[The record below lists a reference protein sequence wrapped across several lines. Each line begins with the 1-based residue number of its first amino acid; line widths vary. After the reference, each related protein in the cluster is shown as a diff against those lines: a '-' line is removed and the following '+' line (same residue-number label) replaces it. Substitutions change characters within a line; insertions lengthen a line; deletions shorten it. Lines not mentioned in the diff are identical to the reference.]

1 MAGLVIPDLVNFR
14 KKSKRVLF
22 FLFFEIFQRNKKH
35 SEAFTVFFSKMLVV
49 HFMSTTNRSQ
59 IPVVTVTEDF
69 KSLMN
74 EYVVHHEITES
85 VNGNA
90 DANVKLDVATG
101 KNSKEHQ
108 QHAGDGEN
116 QEESIVFF
124 KETGMTLM
132 VIAMQ
137 DPQ

>member
-1 MAGLVIPDLVNFR
+1 MRDLI
-14 KKSKRVLF
+14 L
-22 FLFFEIFQRNKKH
+22 EIFQGYKQH
-35 SEAFTVFFSKMLVV
+35 TEAFTVFFSKMLVV
-49 HFMSTTNRSQ
+49 HFVSTTNCSQ

-74 EYVVHHEITES
+74 EYVMHHEITES
-85 VNGNA
+85 VNGDA
-90 DANVKLDVATG
+90 DSNVKLDVATC

-116 QEESIVFF
+116 QEEGIIFF
-124 KETGMTLM
+124 KEPGMTLM
-132 VIAMQ
+132 VVAVE

>member
-1 MAGLVIPDLVNFR
+1 MAGLVIPDPVNFR

-22 FLFFEIFQRNKKH
+22 FLFFEIFQRNKQH
-35 SEAFTVFFSKMLVV
+35 SETLTVFFTEMFMM
-49 HFMSTTNRSQ
+49 HFVCASDGSE
-59 IPVVTVTEDF
+59 IPVVAVAEDF
-69 KSLMN
+69 KSLVN

-85 VNGNA
+85 VNGDA

-108 QHAGDGEN
+108 QHARDGEN